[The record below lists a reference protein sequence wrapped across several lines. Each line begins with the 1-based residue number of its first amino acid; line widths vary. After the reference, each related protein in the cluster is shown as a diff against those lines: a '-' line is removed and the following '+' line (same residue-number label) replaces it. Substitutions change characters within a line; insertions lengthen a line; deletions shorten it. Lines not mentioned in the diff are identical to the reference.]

1 MGLLDKLLGR
11 DYKYYIQK
19 CNKVKNDDLGEA
31 MACLVHAEEL
41 IDESDE
47 SAKAEIEA
55 ERSKIKHIVY
65 RKAYEVAKQYLKSGQ
80 HQAAQNAIDRAARHV
95 QNDEEREELN
105 ALVNNSQTW
114 ESEEKIVEA
123 HVEGEE
129 RVSGLDVNDKWNLY
143 VTNLPFAKAQHCDEL
158 GNDFKKAWIA
168 LQEGEFDEAIEILE
182 DVYKVHPDDPLVM
195 CELGRAFYG
204 KGQFEKADELIAKS
218 DQADPQIDTKLLR
231 TEVLWNMKKFD
242 VAEEVLQAA
251 HDADPDNN
259 NVLAR
264 IAQHGL
270 ISKDYESGIAAVE
283 VLVENLPNDRS
294 VHQLAG
300 RLYLESGDEDN
311 ALKSFENV
319 NRLFWQVN
327 PQTKKI
333 TFDQNAAVAA
343 AGLYF
348 KKNENLE
355 RAVELLEAVRAN
367 SDGET
372 HIAIC
377 LQLAEVYEKMSKPAK
392 RKEVLNESTRFMDD
406 ALKSARGP
414 ERAMMQLQYAE
425 VCDKLGDS
433 ERFKEN
439 IEEAKAFF
447 KTDADKGHPVA
458 AFYMDIIQKR
468 ENGEPFPKADQMQDR
483 LNAFVESHLDELR
496 AKAGVQAP
504 AGNPELTSHEP
515 ATIDVGD
522 VEIAG
527 PVAAQAQN
535 APSAAET
542 NKNAND
548 IIAAMAALAPKRTT
562 PIEAAPADD
571 SSDDDASSN
580 AEAASEDAPQ
590 DDSSASDI

>member
-1 MGLLDKLLGR
+1 MGLFDKILGR
-11 DYKYYIQK
+11 DYKYYIAK
-19 CNKVKNDDLGEA
+19 SDKVKADDLGEA

-41 IDESDE
+41 IDENDE

-55 ERSKIKHIVY
+55 KRSEIKHIVY
-65 RKAYEVAKQYLKSGQ
+65 KNAFETAKQYLRSGQ
-80 HQAAQNAIDRAARHV
+80 HQAAQNAIDRAAKHV
-95 QNDEEREELN
+95 QNDEEREALN
-105 ALVNNSQTW
+105 ALVNESHTW
-114 ESEEKIVEA
+114 NQEEKIVEA

-129 RVSGLDVNDKWNLY
+129 RVTGLDVRDKWNLY

-158 GNDFKKAWIA
+158 GDDFKKAWIA
-168 LQEGEFDEAIEILE
+168 LQEGEFDEALQGLEEI
-182 DVYKVHPDDPLVM
+182 YKLHPDDALVM
-195 CELGRAFYG
+195 CELGRAYYG

-218 DQADPQIDTKLLR
+218 DETDPQIETKLLR
-231 TEVLWNMKKFD
+231 TEVLWNMRKFD

-251 HDADPDNN
+251 HDADPENN

-333 TFDQNAAVAA
+333 TFDHNAAVAA
-343 AGLYF
+343 ANLYY
-348 KKNENLE
+348 KKNENLD

-367 SDGET
+367 SEGET

-377 LQLAEVYEKMSKPAK
+377 MQLAEVYEKMGKKSKNL
-392 RKEVLNESTRFMDD
+392 EVLDESTRFMDD
-406 ALKSARGP
+406 ALKTARGP

-425 VCDKLGDS
+425 VCDKLGDLV
-433 ERFKEN
+433 RFKEN
-439 IEEAKAFF
+439 IAEAKAFF
-447 KTDADKGHPVA
+447 SKDADKGHPVA
-458 AFYMDIIQKR
+458 SFYMELIRNR
-468 ENGEPFPKADQMQDR
+468 ENGEPFPKADQMQAR
-483 LNAFVESHLDELR
+483 LNEFIEAHIDELR
-496 AKAGVQAP
+496 AKAGAAQAP
-504 AGNPELTSHEP
+504 AGDPELTSRQP
-515 ATIDVGD
+515 ATIDLGD

-527 PVAAQAQN
+527 PVAAESPN
-535 APSAAET
+535 AASAEAT

-548 IIAAMAALAPKRTT
+548 IIAAMAALAPKRSTVIQ
-562 PIEAAPADD
+562 PVSSEADE
-571 SSDDDASSN
+571 DDDG
-580 AEAASEDAPQ
+580 ERSE
-590 DDSSASDI
+590 DSSAEEASESNA